1 MESNTNLGGKWY
13 DKEIGKGI
21 FSKKYMHEDDKGVA
35 DVFKRVA
42 KTSQVEAMEEHME
55 RGDILPAG
63 RSIYG
68 AESKGKFKVTLSNC
82 YILRSPTDT
91 IEDIYDTNKEMARVF
106 SYGGGCGISIS
117 NLRPK
122 GAKVNNSAK
131 TSSGAVS
138 FLELFNSTG
147 DVIGQNGRRA
157 AIMVMLDCSHPDLY
171 EFLKIKQTN
180 HKLESMNISI
190 KFTDEFMVAV
200 RDNTEYT
207 LRFDVESTGEHI
219 ERTIDA
225 RKFFEEFC
233 ETNWDFGD
241 PGACYITPVRDY
253 NLLSRYPEYQIDCSN
268 PCVTGDTIVMTRN
281 GYEPIVKLI
290 DKPCD
295 IWNGYEWSTVI
306 PKVTGRNQKM
316 LKVSLSNGM
325 SLDCT
330 RYHKF
335 ILKDDSRVK
344 AEELTVGDKL
354 SKWDYP
360 VITGDNSSLYEGKV
374 NPYMNGFYSGD
385 GTKNRSEIVVYADKR
400 KLIDKLEPLRVLPY
414 DGFSKVIL
422 SEVPIGKSF
431 VPTVSESISFRLKWL
446 AGLIDSDG
454 CKNDETG
461 SIAISSIDREFIG
474 NVQLMLSTMGCHSSI
489 AKMRAAGKKLLPKN
503 DGSGEYGE
511 YYCQD
516 CYRIVIS
523 CFYVKKL
530 LDIGLELF
538 RVEVN
543 PHPNRDAG
551 RFVYVTKIEKI
562 EDESIVYCFDE
573 PINHSG
579 IFNGIMTAQCSEFF
593 GNAGNSCNLTSINL
607 YNIVSHPFTKEAKV
621 DYGKLKQLVTTSV
634 VALNN
639 ILDYGYELQPLE
651 INRECIKDWR
661 SIGLGVMGISDMYVA
676 LGLRYGS
683 EEANGLTEDVF
694 HVILK
699 ESIRASA
706 MLASKHG
713 TFGKYNWKKTKE
725 SPMMKLL
732 EGTEEYRLVQK
743 YGLRN
748 GTLLSIAPT
757 GSIAT
762 AIGVS
767 TGIEPFFRVSY
778 ERTTHS
784 MEGEGKTFVVHSK
797 SVEDLLRFHGLPQDM
812 PVESIKERF
821 PFVVDTDDIAPSDRV
836 RTQSVI
842 QQYVDNAISSTVNLK
857 ESATP
862 QDIFEIYMAAWKGK
876 LKGITVFRDGCARG
890 NILGVKKDKPKLR
903 RRDIHKING
912 STFKKSSSCA
922 QSMYVTV
929 NSIDQGTPFEIFTN
943 SSGGCASNIGTITR
957 LTSLA
962 LRHGV
967 SAESVIRELKE
978 NKCPACQLLRR
989 QGNADVSLS
998 CGSAIAEALEESC
1011 GSTQGVTKGIT
1022 KELQETKLECPEC
1035 HEKTLVSTGKC
1046 FSCSNCGYSKC
1057 D

>member
-1 MESNTNLGGKWY
+1 MGTGL
-13 DKEIGKGI
+13 
-21 FSKKYMHEDDKGVA
+21 
-35 DVFKRVA
+35 
-42 KTSQVEAMEEHME
+42 
-55 RGDILPAG
+55 
-63 RSIYG
+63 
-68 AESKGKFKVTLSNC
+68 
-82 YILRSPTDT
+82 
-91 IEDIYDTNKEMARVF
+91 
-106 SYGGGCGISIS
+106 SIS

-207 LRFDVESTGEHI
+207 LRFDVESTGEHM

-233 ETNWDFGD
+233 ECQWSFGD
-241 PGACYITPVRDY
+241 PGGAWIDTIRNY
-253 NLLSRYPEYQIDCSN
+253 NLLSGYPEYQIDCSN
-268 PCVTGDTIVMTRN
+268 PC
-281 GYEPIVKLI
+281 
-290 DKPCD
+290 
-295 IWNGYEWSTVI
+295 
-306 PKVTGRNQKM
+306 
-316 LKVSLSNGM
+316 
-325 SLDCT
+325 
-330 RYHKF
+330 
-335 ILKDDSRVK
+335 
-344 AEELTVGDKL
+344 AEFWG
-354 SKWDYP
+354 
-360 VITGDNSSLYEGKV
+360 NS
-374 NPYMNGFYSGD
+374 
-385 GTKNRSEIVVYADKR
+385 
-400 KLIDKLEPLRVLPY
+400 
-414 DGFSKVIL
+414 
-422 SEVPIGKSF
+422 
-431 VPTVSESISFRLKWL
+431 
-446 AGLIDSDG
+446 
-454 CKNDETG
+454 
-461 SIAISSIDREFIG
+461 
-474 NVQLMLSTMGCHSSI
+474 
-489 AKMRAAGKKLLPKN
+489 
-503 DGSGEYGE
+503 
-511 YYCQD
+511 
-516 CYRIVIS
+516 
-523 CFYVKKL
+523 
-530 LDIGLELF
+530 
-538 RVEVN
+538 
-543 PHPNRDAG
+543 
-551 RFVYVTKIEKI
+551 
-562 EDESIVYCFDE
+562 
-573 PINHSG
+573 
-579 IFNGIMTAQCSEFF
+579 
-593 GNAGNSCNLTSINL
+593 GNSCNLTSINL
-607 YNIVSHPFTKEAKV
+607 YNVVSHPFTKEAKV

-651 INRECIKDWR
+651 INRKCIDDWR
-661 SIGLGVMGISDMYVA
+661 SIGLGVMGIADMYVA

-699 ESIRASA
+699 ESVRASA

-713 TFGKYNWKKTKE
+713 AFGKYNWKKTKE

-732 EGTEEYRLVQK
+732 EGTEEYQLVQK

-748 GTLLSIAPT
+748 STLLSIAPT

-767 TGIEPFFRVSY
+767 TGIEPFFRISY

-797 SVEDLLRFHGLPQDM
+797 SVEDLLRFHGLPQEM

-821 PFVVDTDDIAPSDRV
+821 PFVVDTDDIAPLDRV

-862 QDIFEIYMAAWKGK
+862 QDIFEIYMAAWKGR

-890 NILGVKKDKPKLR
+890 NILGVKKEQPKLR

-912 STFKKSSSCA
+912 STYKKSSSCA

-967 SAESVIRELKE
+967 SAEAVIRELKE

-989 QGNADVSLS
+989 QGNTDVSLS

-1011 GSTQGVTKGIT
+1011 GSTQEVTKGIT